1 MVFIDFSMAQQQNQI
16 YMPGQFGGLMR
27 YNEEF
32 HSKFTFSPRAVIAFV
47 AAVIVFV
54 IVLKVFWPISV

>member
-1 MVFIDFSMAQQQNQI
+1 MAQQQNQI